1 MNKCLICANPI
12 GTEIENGELYH
23 SKCLQELFGSKEP
36 PVLDVHLDQLNE
48 LAKKSVHQ
56 RVTVPGVQTKLSLE
70 IDRKTE
76 SADKLTIVGLW
87 GRFILKPP
95 SNRWP
100 ELPANEHCTMMLA
113 EAAGLETVPN
123 GLIHL
128 ASGELAY
135 ITKRVDRDDKGN
147 KFAMED
153 MCQLSGRL
161 TEDKYKGSHEQMAKI
176 IKQFAANP
184 LFDLTRFFELVLF
197 SFITGNG
204 DMHLKNFSLL
214 KDPVVGWKLAPG
226 YDLLNTRLVIP
237 EEKDPE
243 ELALTIAGKKSNFNP
258 DSFTEFGNTIGLNA
272 KQIQNIKEGLLSKQP
287 LLHQAIEKSF
297 LSDEKKGLYKEIVE
311 VRMGCVSFEC

>member
-1 MNKCLICANPI
+1 MSKCLICASPVDNSQQ
-12 GTEIENGELYH
+12 YH
-23 SKCLQELFGSKEP
+23 SKCLQDLFGSKEQP
-36 PVLDVHLDQLNE
+36 ILEVRLDQLNE

-56 RVTVPGVQTKLSLE
+56 RVTVPGVQSKLSME

-76 SADKLTIVGLW
+76 SADKLTIVGIW

-113 EAAGLETVPN
+113 EAAGLETVPY

-135 ITKRVDRDDKGN
+135 ITKRIDRDEKGY

-153 MCQLSGRL
+153 MCQLTGRL
-161 TEDKYKGSHEQMAKI
+161 TEDKYKGSHEQIARI
-176 IKQFAANP
+176 IKQFSANP
-184 LFDLTRFFELVLF
+184 LYDLTRFYELVLF

-204 DMHLKNFSLL
+204 DMHLKNFSLF
-214 KDPVVGWKLAPG
+214 KDPVVGWKLAAG

-237 EEKDPE
+237 EEKDPD
-243 ELALTIAGKKSNFNP
+243 ELALTLAGKKSNFNSETF
-258 DSFTEFGNTIGLNA
+258 DNFGKTIGLNY
-272 KQIQNIKEGLLSKQP
+272 KQIQNINEGLLSKRDMFLQTV
-287 LLHQAIEKSF
+287 EKSF
-297 LSDEKKGLYKEIVE
+297 LSDEMKGLYKQILEKRIQI
-311 VRMGCVSFEC
+311 MS

>member
-1 MNKCLICANPI
+1 MNRCLICTNPVD
-12 GTEIENGELYH
+12 NGEQYH
-23 SKCLQELFGSKEP
+23 EKCLKKLFGTKNQ
-36 PVLDVHLDQLNE
+36 PVLDIKLDQLNE

-70 IDRKTE
+70 IERKTE

-95 SNRWP
+95 SNKWA

-113 EAAGLETVPN
+113 EAAGLETVPY

-135 ITKRVDRDDKGN
+135 ITRRIDRDDQGN

-153 MCQLSGRL
+153 MCQLTGRL
-161 TEDKYKGSHEQMAKI
+161 TEDKYKGSHEQVAKA
-176 IKQFAANP
+176 IKKYSNNP
-184 LFDLTRFFELVLF
+184 LFDLTRFYELVLF

-204 DMHLKNFSLL
+204 DMHLKNFSLFN
-214 KDPVVGWKLAPG
+214 DPVVGWKLAPG

-237 EEKDPE
+237 EEKDQE
-243 ELALTIAGKKSNFNP
+243 ELALTLAGMKSNFN
-258 DSFTEFGNTIGLNA
+258 SETFEEFGITIGLNT
-272 KQIQNIKEGLLSKQP
+272 KQIQNIKEGLLSKQE
-287 LLHQAIEKSF
+287 LLHRTIEKSF
-297 LSDEKKGLYKEIVE
+297 LSGEMKEE
-311 VRMGCVSFEC
+311 YRMVLGKRFRILID

>member
-1 MNKCLICANPI
+1 MSNCLICANSV
-12 GTEIENGELYH
+12 ENGRHYH
-23 SKCLQELFGSKEP
+23 AKCLQDLFGSKEQ
-36 PVLDVHLDQLNE
+36 PVLEVKLDQLNE

-95 SNRWP
+95 SKRWP

-113 EAAGLETVPN
+113 EAAGLETVPY

-135 ITKRVDRDDKGN
+135 ITKRIDHDDNGY

-153 MCQLSGRL
+153 MCQLTGRL
-161 TEDKYKGSHEQMAKI
+161 TEDKYKGSHEQIAKI
-176 IKQFAANP
+176 IKQFSANP
-184 LFDLTRFFELVLF
+184 LYDLTRFYELVLF

-204 DMHLKNFSLL
+204 DMHLKNFSLF
-214 KDPVVGWKLAPG
+214 KDPVVGWKLSAG

-237 EEKDPE
+237 EEKDPD
-243 ELALTIAGKKSNFNP
+243 ELALTLAGKKSNFNS
-258 DSFTEFGNTIGLNA
+258 DSFDEFGKTIGLNP
-272 KQIQNIKEGLLSKQP
+272 KQIQNINKGLLSKRNSFLQTV
-287 LLHQAIEKSF
+287 EKSF
-297 LSDEKKGLYKEIVE
+297 LSDEMKGLYKQILETRIQVLN
-311 VRMGCVSFEC
+311 

>member
-1 MNKCLICANPI
+1 MNKCLICANPVD
-12 GTEIENGELYH
+12 NGEQYH
-23 SKCLQELFGSKEP
+23 EKCLKKLFGNDNQ
-36 PVLDVHLDQLNE
+36 PVLDVKLDQLNE

-70 IDRKTE
+70 IDRKAE
-76 SADKLTIVGLW
+76 STNKLTIVGLW

-95 SNRWP
+95 SNKWA

-113 EAAGLETVPN
+113 EAAGLETVPY

-135 ITKRVDRDDKGN
+135 ITRRIDRDDQGN

-153 MCQLSGRL
+153 MCQLTGRL
-161 TEDKYKGSHEQMAKI
+161 TEDKYKGSHEQIAKV
-176 IKQFAANP
+176 IKQFASNP
-184 LFDLTRFFELVLF
+184 VFDLTRFYELVLF

-204 DMHLKNFSLL
+204 DMHLKNFSLFN
-214 KDPVVGWKLAPG
+214 DPVVGWKLAPG

-243 ELALTIAGKKSNFNP
+243 ELALTLAGKKRNFNP
-258 DSFTEFGNTIGLNA
+258 ESFEEFGKTIGLNT
-272 KQIQNIKEGLLSKQP
+272 KQIQNIKDGMLSKRTSF
-287 LLHQAIEKSF
+287 LKTVEKSF
-297 LSDEKKGLYKEIVE
+297 LSDNMKDVFIEIIQRRFSVLKN
-311 VRMGCVSFEC
+311 

>member
-1 MNKCLICANPI
+1 MNKCLICANPV
-12 GTEIENGELYH
+12 ENGEQYH
-23 SKCLQELFGSKEP
+23 SKCLQELFGSNEQ
-36 PVLDVHLDQLNE
+36 PVLDVHLEQLNE

-113 EAAGLETVPN
+113 EAAGLETVPC

-135 ITKRVDRDDKGN
+135 ITKRIDRDDKGN

-153 MCQLSGRL
+153 MCQLTGRL

-176 IKQFAANP
+176 IKQFTANP

-197 SFITGNG
+197 CFITGNG

-214 KDPVVGWKLAPG
+214 NDPVVGWKLAPG

-258 DSFTEFGNTIGLNA
+258 GSFEEFGKTIGLNA
-272 KQIQNIKEGLLSKQP
+272 KQIQNIKEGLLSKQE
-287 LLHQAIEKSF
+287 LLHQTIEKSF
-297 LSDEKKGLYKEIVE
+297 LSDEKKDVYKEILE
-311 VRMGCVSFEC
+311 ERAEECLGEP

>member
-1 MNKCLICANPI
+1 MNKCLICANSVD
-12 GTEIENGELYH
+12 NGKQYH
-23 SKCLQELFGSKEP
+23 SKCLQNLFGNKEQ
-36 PVLDVHLDQLNE
+36 PVLEVNFDQLNE

-113 EAAGLETVPN
+113 DAAGLETVPY

-135 ITKRVDRDDKGN
+135 ITKRIDRDENGY

-153 MCQLSGRL
+153 MCQLTGRL
-161 TEDKYKGSHEQMAKI
+161 TEDKYKGSHEQIAKI
-176 IKQFAANP
+176 IKLWSSNP
-184 LFDLTRFFELVLF
+184 LYDLTRFYEMVLF

-204 DMHLKNFSLL
+204 DMHLKNFSLF
-214 KDPVVGWKLAPG
+214 KDPVVGWKLSAA

-237 EEKDPE
+237 EEKDPD
-243 ELALTIAGKKSNFNP
+243 ELALTLAGKKSNFNS
-258 DSFTEFGNTIGLNA
+258 DSFDEFGKTIGLNP
-272 KQIQNIKEGLLSKQP
+272 KQIQNINKGLLSKRDSFLQTV
-287 LLHQAIEKSF
+287 EKSF
-297 LSDEKKGLYKEIVE
+297 LSDEMKGLYEEILETRIQVLN
-311 VRMGCVSFEC
+311 